1 MNEIKLITPPDRL
14 YTQEISFLL
23 IYPSKKIKEEFTSM
37 VSNIDENIHVYLYEI
52 DSTHEAEWLIDTF
65 NQVNYV
71 ILDIDNCN
79 SDIRSLASYF
89 IAKDKTYWLT
99 NSQDSLY
106 NVISKNR
113 IFSLDFLHQ
122 KLGGTVE

>member
-14 YTQEISFLL
+14 YSQELTILL
-23 IYPSKKIKEEFTSM
+23 IYPSKKVKEEFSVLM
-37 VSNIDENIHVYLYEI
+37 ANIEGGANVYLYELE
-52 DSTHEAEWLIDTF
+52 DEHEPEWLLDTF
-65 NQVNYV
+65 MQSDIV
-71 ILDIDNCN
+71 ILDIDNCS
-79 SDIRSLASYF
+79 SDVRSLAAYF

-122 KLGGTVE
+122 KLGGTFE